1 MKRTPENSSSAD
13 QLPFNEVDT
22 ASISPVSNRL
32 LDAAVSLYG
41 DDVED
46 MRFLHV
52 VLAQCGLPYREPK
65 LAEPFYEK
73 RNGRI
78 SIVLT
83 PGVLLDPVTRRPTMQ
98 GIPYGA
104 KPRLLMIHLCT
115 MATRTSSPEIDIAAS
130 MSAFMRD
137 LGLSVSGGKQ
147 GSIARFKGPAQ
158 PPCRHPHATPFSG

>member
-1 MKRTPENSSSAD
+1 MSNFRNLAGYSGLIPLASSSEQTLLNAGTTPSAP
-13 QLPFNEVDT
+13 L
-22 ASISPVSNRL
+22 SPISNRL

-41 DDVED
+41 DDIED

-52 VLAQCGLPYREPK
+52 VLAQCGLPYRKPK
-65 LAEPFYEK
+65 SPEPFYEK

-115 MATRTSSPEIDIAAS
+115 MATKTNSPEIDIAAS

-137 LGLSVSGGKQ
+137 
-147 GSIARFKGPAQ
+147 GP
-158 PPCRHPHATPFSG
+158 HPNTELYPLKRSAAPRP